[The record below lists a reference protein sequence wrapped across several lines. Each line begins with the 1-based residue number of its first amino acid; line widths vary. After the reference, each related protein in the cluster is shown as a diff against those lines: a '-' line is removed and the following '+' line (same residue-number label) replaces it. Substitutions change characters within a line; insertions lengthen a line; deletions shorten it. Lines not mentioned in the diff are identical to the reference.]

1 MPRAPR
7 PSWWPCEALDR
18 PPRLGGRVV
27 TPPRAVELK
36 YVLSSVQ
43 HHFELGWTI
52 AMNDADDDAVL
63 ACPLNQPDGDFVRRH
78 ALLVH
83 GDRRPVKLVP

>member
-1 MPRAPR
+1 M
-7 PSWWPCEALDR
+7 D
-18 PPRLGGRVV
+18 
-27 TPPRAVELK
+27 
-36 YVLSSVQ
+36 
-43 HHFELGWTI
+43 
-52 AMNDADDDAVL
+52 DADDAVL